1 MARLDCGKEHHR
13 HTAIVNPLFCL
24 LVALVLIVAPQ
35 QGFSDEA
42 GRLLREQRDQDR
54 RILEQLR
61 GLPDTRV
68 DYPKVEEAAESPTQT
83 CFDISELAITGAT
96 QLTGDERLA
105 AQAMVAGA
113 CVGLNEINR
122 LIRFITNCYIEK
134 GLITTR
140 AYIPS
145 QDLTS
150 GRLEILVLEGRV
162 EGVEESTAQGD
173 INIGTAFPG
182 VTGEL
187 FDLRDFEQGL
197 DQINRL
203 SSNHA
208 HLQIEPGSKPGMTRV
223 VIGNDASRR
232 WQARA
237 ALDNYSGDEKLDLQ
251 FGVDNPAGLN
261 DLLSVS
267 ASHSYADTASDS
279 LSLFWSVPYG
289 YWLYT
294 AMASYF
300 DYRGTIEGLTRNL
313 TTGGDSVTL
322 RAEAQRVLFRTRKG
336 RLDLVAGVQYRDTEN
351 TIEEVLLEVSSP
363 TLSTWDLAMNWTLP
377 IGSGVFQWHL
387 GMVNGIG
394 AFNATAGGE
403 TEESAHG
410 RFRSY
415 ETRFTFTQPLQAG
428 DSRATFISDLSAQTS
443 DVPLYGSQQ
452 FSLTGLWAVRAVQG
466 SSVAAD
472 RGLYWRNELSVAL
485 PIQRSDAQA
494 RLFVAIDY
502 GRTNE
507 RFGEPDRKLTG
518 VACGINGAWRQLGY
532 NLVVADL
539 YKQSGLTDIDDD
551 PVIYAQLNWSI

>member
-1 MARLDCGKEHHR
+1 MDYHR
-13 HTAIVNPLFCL
+13 YGVIVTAIFSLLISLLLLSVPLKVF
-24 LVALVLIVAPQ
+24 A
-35 QGFSDEA
+35 DDA

-54 RILEQLR
+54 RNLEQLR
-61 GLPDTRV
+61 ELPDTRIDV
-68 DYPKVEEAAESPTQT
+68 PKVEKLDQRPSET
-83 CFDISELAITGAT
+83 CFDITELVITGAN
-96 QLTGDERLA
+96 QLTDDERLA
-105 AQAMVAGA
+105 AEKMVVGA

-122 LIRFITNCYIEK
+122 LIRFVTNLYIEK

-162 EGVEESTAQGD
+162 EEIEESMLQGE

-203 SSNHA
+203 SSNNA
-208 HLQIEPGSKPGMTRV
+208 RLQIEPGSQPGMTRV
-223 VIGNDASRR
+223 MISNQASRR
-232 WQARA
+232 WHARA
-237 ALDNYSGDEKLDLQ
+237 SLDNYNGDEKLDLHYTL
-251 FGVDNPAGLN
+251 DNPLHLN
-261 DLLSVS
+261 DLFSVT
-267 ASHSYADTASDS
+267 ASHAYADTASDS

-294 AMASYF
+294 TMASYF
-300 DYRGTIEGLTRNL
+300 DYHGTIKGLTQNL
-313 TTGGDSVTL
+313 TTEGDSVTL
-322 RAEAQRVLFRTRKG
+322 RAEAQRVLFRTRQG
-336 RLDLVAGVQYRDTEN
+336 RLDLVAGLQYRDTEN
-351 TIEEVLLEVSSP
+351 TIEDVLLEVSSP

-377 IGSGVFQWHL
+377 MGSGVFQWHL

-415 ETRFTFTQPLQAG
+415 ETRLTYTQPLQAG
-428 DSRATFISDLSAQTS
+428 DSRATFVSDLSAQTS

-466 SSVAAD
+466 SSIAAD
-472 RGLYWRNELSVAL
+472 RGLYWRNELSAAL

-518 VACGINGAWRQLGY
+518 VACGINGVWRQLGY

-539 YKQSGLTDIDDD
+539 YKQSGLTDIDED